1 MHSTGC
7 GMRRLLPPLAM
18 ALAVLLAPSAG
29 LGAAPEGGAGAAR
42 GEALDAGPKAADGGT
57 AQEAELGDG
66 GTAAVVYQT
75 VAGRVARIDRA
86 HARVVIEE
94 AGRPVEV
101 SYDRDTAVFLE
112 SHLGTVRDVVP
123 GAQVRVSADRD
134 GLAYWIEVR
143 TLEGSSAGE
152 PGNGRADAGATV
164 GPAPAAPGSGA
175 AAPSR

>member
-1 MHSTGC
+1 MHSTVC
-7 GMRRLLPPLAM
+7 GMRRALPPLAM

-29 LGAAPEGGAGAAR
+29 SGAAPEGGAGPAT
-42 GEALDAGPKAADGGT
+42 GEALDAGQKPADGGT

-66 GTAAVVYQT
+66 GAAAVVYQT
-75 VAGRVARIDRA
+75 VAGRVAKIDRA

-112 SHLGTVRDVVP
+112 RHLGTVRDVVP

-143 TLEGSSAGE
+143 TLEGSLTGE
-152 PGNGRADAGATV
+152 PGDGGADAGA
-164 GPAPAAPGSGA
+164 ASGSGA